1 MLSNLMVFKIFD
13 EPIKNKNIII
23 ITKEIE
29 KFTLINFFMNSK
41 LKSLHRN
48 KKIIIFYI

>member
-13 EPIKNKNIII
+13 EPIKNENII
-23 ITKEIE
+23 KEIE
-29 KFTLINFFMNSK
+29 KFAIINFFMNSK